1 MAYYSFTRELLAGR
15 PIAVF
20 NQGRMRRNFTYIVDI
35 VDGVLGVLDR
45 PPAQRADGDAPRRVL
60 NIGSQQ
66 PVPLLEFIGEL
77 ERALGVQARLDLQ
90 PMQPGD
96 VTDTFADVQRLEV
109 LTGRRPETPLRDGVE
124 RFVGWYLDYHAQELR
139 RSA

>member
-1 MAYYSFTRELLAGR
+1 MVTHGGW
-15 PIAVF
+15 IAVTATPRCAHSTR
-20 NQGRMRRNFTYIVDI
+20 QALHIASYIDDI
-35 VDGVLGVLDR
+35 VDGVLAVLDR
-45 PPAQRADGDAPRRVL
+45 LPAQRADGDAPHRVL

-66 PVPLLEFIGEL
+66 PVPPLEFIGEL

-96 VTDTFADVQRLEV
+96 ATDTFADVQRLEA